1 MVEPPLLRGRD
12 RYERVM
18 DGWSDDAPGEAFTH
32 TVRLADPD
40 RHVEVT
46 VTALPSPTYAIHA
59 AQCRVLAGDVSP
71 AAVRGIA
78 GLAGTA
84 MVGGL
89 TRRAV
94 ELTGGGESGR
104 LVVDAV
110 IEVAR
115 LSRQVAKLPAE
126 QAQRAAEGSARV
138 CWELDTAGWIDLPDS
153 CFTYSDAGRRLL
165 DMPGV
170 TPAAVPQLYRPLPGQ
185 RKVFV
190 RKKVAR
196 LERSGPTLELHHSMH
211 DNVHG
216 FDVHYAIDVA
226 TARVLRAEH
235 ATPKLPYA
243 GICSEPQRKIA
254 ALLGETVD
262 DGLRRRIQGH
272 LGGAGGC
279 AQLYDLTADLLR
291 LLQAPSA

>member
-1 MVEPPLLRGRD
+1 MQEPPLLRGRD

-18 DGWSDDAPGEAFTH
+18 EGWSDDAAGEAFTH

-40 RHVEVT
+40 RHVELS

-59 AQCRVLAGDVSP
+59 AECRVLAGDVSP
-71 AAVRGIA
+71 AAVRGVA
-78 GLAGTA
+78 GLAGSA

-89 TRRAV
+89 TRRV
-94 ELTGGGESGR
+94 TELTGGGGGGR
-104 LVVDAV
+104 FVVDAL

-126 QAQRAAEGSARV
+126 LAQQAGEGSARV
-138 CWELDTAGWIDLPDS
+138 CWELDTVGWIDLPDS
-153 CFTYSDAGRRLL
+153 CFTYSAAGRRLL
-165 DMPGV
+165 DTCRV
-170 TPAAVPQLYRPLPGQ
+170 TPAMVPQLYRPEPGQ

-196 LERSGPTLELHHSMH
+196 LERRGPTLELHHSMH

-216 FDVHYAIDVA
+216 FDVHYAIDVP
-226 TARVLRAEH
+226 TARVIRAEH
-235 ATPKLPYA
+235 TTPKLPYM

-262 DGLRRRIQGH
+262 DGLHRRIQAH

-279 AQLYDLTADLLR
+279 AQLYDLTADLLK
-291 LLQAPSA
+291 LLA

>member
-1 MVEPPLLRGRD
+1 MQEPPLLRGRD

-18 DGWSDDAPGEAFTH
+18 DGWSDDAPGEALTH

-40 RHVEVT
+40 RHVELS
-46 VTALPSPTYAIHA
+46 VTALPSPTYAIQA
-59 AQCRVLAGDVSP
+59 AHCRVLAGDVSP
-71 AAVRGIA
+71 AAARGVA
-78 GLAGTA
+78 ALAGSA

-89 TRRAV
+89 TRRV
-94 ELTGGGESGR
+94 TELTGGGEGGR
-104 LVVDAV
+104 LVVDAM

-126 QAQRAAEGSARV
+126 QAQRAAGNDARA
-138 CWELDTAGWIDLPDS
+138 CWQLDTAGWVDLPDS

-165 DMPGV
+165 DAPGV
-170 TPAAVPQLYRPLPGQ
+170 TAAAVPDLYRPSPGQ
-185 RKVFV
+185 RGIFV
-190 RKKVAR
+190 RRKIAL
-196 LERSGPTLELHHSMH
+196 LERRGPILQLHHSMH

-216 FDVHYAIDVA
+216 FDVHYTIDVP
-226 TARVLRAEH
+226 TARVIRAEH
-235 ATPKLPYA
+235 TTPKLPYM
-243 GICSEPQRKIA
+243 GICSEPQRKIG
-254 ALLGETVD
+254 ALTGEVVD

-291 LLQAPSA
+291 LLA

>member
-1 MVEPPLLRGRD
+1 MQEPPLLRGRD

-40 RHVEVT
+40 RQVEVAI
-46 VTALPSPTYAIHA
+46 TALPSPSYTIQSAE
-59 AQCRVLAGDVSP
+59 CRVLAGDVSP
-71 AAVRGIA
+71 AAARGIA

-89 TRRAV
+89 TRRVA
-94 ELTGGGESGR
+94 ELAGGGEGGR
-104 LVVDAV
+104 LLVDAV

-115 LSRQVAKLPAE
+115 LARQVTKLPAE
-126 QAQRAAEGSARV
+126 QAQRAAGGSAPA
-138 CWELDTAGWIDLPDS
+138 CWELVTSGRIDLPDS
-153 CFTYSDAGRRLL
+153 CFMYSEAGRRLL
-165 DMPGV
+165 D
-170 TPAAVPQLYRPLPGQ
+170 TPCVKPSMVPQLYRPSPGQ
-185 RKVFV
+185 RQVFV
-190 RKKVAR
+190 RKKIAR
-196 LERSGPTLELHHSMH
+196 LERRGPTLELHHSMH

-216 FDVHYAIDVA
+216 FDVHYAVDVA
-226 TARVLRAEH
+226 TGRVISAAH
-235 ATPKLPYA
+235 TTPKLPYM

-254 ALLGETVD
+254 SLLGETVD

-272 LGGAGGC
+272 LGGVGGC

-291 LLQAPSA
+291 LLA

>member
-1 MVEPPLLRGRD
+1 MQEPPLLRGRD

-18 DGWSDDAPGEAFTH
+18 EGWSDDAPGEAFTH

-40 RHVEVT
+40 RRVDLS
-46 VTALPSPTYAIHA
+46 VTALPSPTYVIQVAE
-59 AQCRVLAGDVSP
+59 CRVVEGDVSP
-71 AAVRGIA
+71 AAARGVA
-78 GLAGTA
+78 ALAGTA

-89 TRRAV
+89 TRRVA
-94 ELTGGGESGR
+94 ELTGGGEGAR
-104 LVVDAV
+104 IVVDAM

-115 LSRQVAKLPAE
+115 LSRQVTKLPAE
-126 QAQRAAEGSARV
+126 QAQRAAEGGARV
-138 CWELDTAGWIDLPDS
+138 CWELDTTGWIDLPDS

-165 DMPGV
+165 DTPGV
-170 TPAAVPQLYRPLPGQ
+170 TPAMTPQLYRPAPGQ
-185 RKVFV
+185 RRIFV
-190 RKKVAR
+190 RHKVAR
-196 LERSGPTLELHHSMH
+196 LERRGPTLELHHSMH

-216 FDVHYAIDVA
+216 FEVHYAIDMG
-226 TARVLRAEH
+226 TARVISAEH
-235 ATPKLPYA
+235 TTPKLPYM

-291 LLQAPSA
+291 LLA

>member
-1 MVEPPLLRGRD
+1 MQEPSLLRGRD

-18 DGWSDDAPGEAFTH
+18 EGWSDDAPGEAFTH

-40 RHVEVT
+40 RQVELC
-46 VTALPSPTYAIHA
+46 VTALPSPTYVI
-59 AQCRVLAGDVSP
+59 QECRVLESNVS
-71 AAVRGIA
+71 AAAARGVA
-78 GLAGTA
+78 ALAGSA

-89 TRRAV
+89 TRRVA
-94 ELTGGGESGR
+94 ELTGGGEDGR
-104 LVVDAV
+104 LLVDAV

-126 QAQRAAEGSARV
+126 QARRAAEGGARV
-138 CWELDTAGWIDLPDS
+138 FWELDTRGWIDLPDS

-165 DMPGV
+165 DTPGV
-170 TPAAVPQLYRPLPGQ
+170 TAAMVPQLYRPLPGQ

-196 LERSGPTLELHHSMH
+196 LERSGPALELHHSMH

-216 FDVHYAIDVA
+216 FDVHNAIDMP
-226 TARVLRAEH
+226 TARVIRAEH
-235 ATPKLPYA
+235 TTPKLPYM

-254 ALLGETVD
+254 ALLGEIAD

-272 LGGAGGC
+272 LGGTGGC
-279 AQLYDLTADLLR
+279 AQLYDLTADLLK
-291 LLQAPSA
+291 LLA